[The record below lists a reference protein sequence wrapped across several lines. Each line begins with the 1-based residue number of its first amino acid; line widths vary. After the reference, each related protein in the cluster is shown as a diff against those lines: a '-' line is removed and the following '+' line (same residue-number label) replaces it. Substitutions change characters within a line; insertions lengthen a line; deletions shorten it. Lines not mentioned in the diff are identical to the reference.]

1 MPKKPRSDTPP
12 VTRSQVG
19 DPVEWEHAFIRHLAL
34 TGDPVKAAEAAGI
47 PDPIY
52 GARAML
58 ANPRVQHALARIEH
72 ASATEAALTAN
83 RITNR
88 WLAAMEKKLAEDPE
102 AAHTIPMRTVLAAA
116 KNARETRDSIVAR
129 ERAQTVAALNRAA
142 LQRLATKAGIDLD
155 ELTGRN
161 LLPGEGDDK

>member
-1 MPKKPRSDTPP
+1 
-12 VTRSQVG
+12 
-19 DPVEWEHAFIRHLAL
+19 
-34 TGDPVKAAEAAGI
+34 
-47 PDPIY
+47 
-52 GARAML
+52 
-58 ANPRVQHALARIEH
+58 
-72 ASATEAALTAN
+72 
-83 RITNR
+83 
-88 WLAAMEKKLAEDPE
+88 MEKKLAEDPE
-102 AAHTIPMRTVLAAA
+102 AAHAIPMKTVLMAA